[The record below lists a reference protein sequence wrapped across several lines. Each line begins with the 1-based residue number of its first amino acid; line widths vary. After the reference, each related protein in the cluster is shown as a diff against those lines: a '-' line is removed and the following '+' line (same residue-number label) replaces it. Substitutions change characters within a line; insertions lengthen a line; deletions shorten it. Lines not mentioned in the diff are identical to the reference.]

1 MKTIKYRGAEIH
13 VGCEGTVIR
22 GTCLKC
28 GERKPKRKFFGE
40 GPLIEKK
47 PSFDETAYRKRI
59 REGRDLR

>member
-1 MKTIKYRGAEIH
+1 MRTVKYKGAIIH

-28 GERKPKRKFFGE
+28 GEKKPRRKFFGE

-47 PSFDETAYRKRI
+47 TGFDAKAYRERI
-59 REGRDLR
+59 RRMDDLR